1 MSQWSKRNY
10 SAEEKVSILK
20 RHLLGHEAVS
30 EVCQSCGISPYQF
43 YRWQKSF
50 FENGALAFSQRS
62 NGESAKVRTLK
73 DKVSSLES
81 QVKRKDSVIAEI
93 TEDYVKL
100 KKNSGE
106 I

>member
-1 MSQWSKRNY
+1 MSKNQKKSH
-10 SAEEKVSILK
+10 SAEEKVLILK
-20 RHLLGHEAVS
+20 RHLLGKEPVS
-30 EVCQSCGISPYQF
+30 DLCKSFGISPYQF

-50 FENGALAFSQRS
+50 FENGSSAFRKMNSKE
-62 NGESAKVRTLK
+62 NAKIRNLK

-81 QVKRKDSVIAEI
+81 RIKRKDSVIAEI